1 MSNKSGFELR
11 ADLLSLAEGILSQN
25 IQRRVDATF
34 VHNENN
40 PGDKQP
46 LPTDQITA
54 ADIISVAS
62 ELNTF
67 VETK

>member
-25 IQRRVDATF
+25 IQRRVDATYA
-34 VHNENN
+34 HNENN
-40 PGDKQP
+40 PCDKQP
-46 LPTDQITA
+46 IPTDQITA